1 MLEQKQL
8 SLFGD
13 KPKYRIV
20 STAEK
25 RSLLEEAGESW
36 PVCDCCGIE
45 KQWNAS
51 TSQKAGGTWAL
62 RCSVLALV
70 HRNAKTPGT
79 YRYNAGHGIG
89 EAGAKARESKRRLR
103 HTPGTYSYNADHG
116 IGEPGA
122 KARARKR
129 RLSNTPGTYAYS
141 QKIKAIDQ
149 RMQKY
154 IDGTPENIEYLER
167 VKSTWI

>member
-1 MLEQKQL
+1 VLEQKQL

-25 RSLLEEAGESW
+25 RSLLAKEGKSW

-45 KQWNAS
+45 KQWNTS
-51 TSQKAGGTWAL
+51 TSQKAGGNWAL
-62 RCSVLALV
+62 RCSVIALG
-70 HRNAKTPGT
+70 HRNRKTPGT
-79 YRYNAGHGIG
+79 YYYNA
-89 EAGAKARESKRRLR
+89 A
-103 HTPGTYSYNADHG
+103 HG

-122 KARARKR
+122 KTRASQR
-129 RLSNTPGTYAYS
+129 RLKDTPGTYRYN
-141 QKIKAIDQ
+141 QKIKGIDQ

>member
-13 KPKYRIV
+13 KPNYKSV

-25 RSLLEEAGESW
+25 RSLLAKEGKSW

-45 KQWNAS
+45 KIWGAS
-51 TSQKAGGTWAL
+51 PRKNGGSWHL
-62 RCSVLALV
+62 RCSRIVFEN
-70 HRNAKTPGT
+70 RYRKTPGT
-79 YRYNAGHGIG
+79 YYYNAAHGIG
-89 EAGAKARESKRRLR
+89 EPGAKTRASQRRQS
-103 HTPGTYSYNADHG
+103 HTPGTYSYNANHG

-122 KARARKR
+122 KARALDR
-129 RLSNTPGTYAYS
+129 RMSNTPGTARYNK
-141 QKIKAIDQ
+141 KIKDIDQ

>member
-1 MLEQKQL
+1 VLEQKQL

-13 KPKYRIV
+13 KPKYKSV

-45 KQWNAS
+45 KQWNA
-51 TSQKAGGTWAL
+51 QAYKKAGGTWAL
-62 RCSVLALV
+62 RCSVIALG
-70 HRNAKTPGT
+70 HRNRKTPGT
-79 YRYNAGHGIG
+79 YHYNVA
-89 EAGAKARESKRRLR
+89 
-103 HTPGTYSYNADHG
+103 HG

-122 KARARKR
+122 KARESKR
-129 RLSNTPGTYAYS
+129 RLSNTPGTYAYNK
-141 QKIKAIDQ
+141 KIKAIDQ

-167 VKSTWI
+167 IKSTWI

>member
-13 KPKYRIV
+13 KPRYRIV
-20 STAEK
+20 SIAEK
-25 RSLLEEAGESW
+25 RSLLEKEGESW

-45 KQWNAS
+45 KKWNTT
-51 TSQKAGGTWAL
+51 TSKKAGGSWKL
-62 RCSVLALV
+62 RCSVRALAHKYV
-70 HRNAKTPGT
+70 RTPGT
-79 YRYNAGHGIG
+79 YYYNAAHGIGEPGAKTRALQRRARHTPGTYSYNANHGIG
-89 EAGAKARESKRRLR
+89 EAGAKARALARRLKD
-103 HTPGTYSYNADHG
+103 TPGTYRYN
-116 IGEPGA
+116 E
-122 KARARKR
+122 R
-129 RLSNTPGTYAYS
+129 
-141 QKIKAIDQ
+141 IKDIDQ

>member
-45 KQWNAS
+45 KQWNA
-51 TSQKAGGTWAL
+51 QAYKKAGGSWAL

-79 YRYNAGHGIG
+79 YRYNTG
-89 EAGAKARESKRRLR
+89 
-103 HTPGTYSYNADHG
+103 HG

-122 KARARKR
+122 KARAKKR
-129 RLSNTPGTYAYS
+129 RLSNTPGTYAYN
-141 QKIKAIDQ
+141 QRIKVIDQ